1 MDDCFSYMIYFLV
14 IATSF
19 SFPFLKGENR
29 SYSIYL
35 CFFFFVLHD
44 VYLIYVC
51 LFFNR
56 TGAVKAMIKTVYPS
70 NHRILTLNG
79 EMHMEFSFNMKPY
92 SLYIRTYQY
101 LQFCNLR
108 WDQRMMPLYHI
119 HIYIYLTFMSI
130 LALPTI
136 RPL

>member
-1 MDDCFSYMIYFLV
+1 M
-14 IATSF
+14 
-19 SFPFLKGENR
+19 
-29 SYSIYL
+29 
-35 CFFFFVLHD
+35 
-44 VYLIYVC
+44 YLIYVC

-108 WDQRMMPLYHI
+108 WDQRMIPLYHI
-119 HIYIYLTFMSI
+119 HIYIPDIYEHISFANYPAAVNSHLLI
-130 LALPTI
+130 PQHLCN
-136 RPL
+136 R